1 MSELTL
7 TLIKLGFLALLW
19 MFVLAVLSVIRSDLF
34 GAKVDSRAAGAA
46 VAQNSRTPKPA
57 KPVKKRKG
65 LPGSVTIADGP
76 QAGVG
81 ATLVTEP
88 VIIGR
93 GSDCQIRLDDDY
105 SSTRHARLFLS
116 EGQWWVEDLGS
127 TNGTYLDGQR
137 VTRPVPAEIG
147 GSIRIGRTTLNIAKS
162 ACLDD
167 PGARLRSTVRRR
179 TSATQQRGLGV
190 RRSAPA
196 AARGRDGR
204 RGRR

>member
-34 GAKVDSRAAGAA
+34 GAKVDSRTASA
-46 VAQNSRTPKPA
+46 VVPQNTRTPKPA

-81 ATLVTEP
+81 ATLVDEP

-105 SSTRHARLFLS
+105 SSTRHSRLFLS

-147 GSIRIGRTTLNIAKS
+147 GSIRIGRTTLNIAK
-162 ACLDD
+162 
-167 PGARLRSTVRRR
+167 
-179 TSATQQRGLGV
+179 
-190 RRSAPA
+190 
-196 AARGRDGR
+196 
-204 RGRR
+204 

>member
-34 GAKVDSRAAGAA
+34 GAKVHSQAAAA
-46 VAQNSRTPKPA
+46 VPQNTRTPKPA
-57 KPVKKRKG
+57 KPAKKRKG
-65 LPGSVTIADGP
+65 LPGSLTIADGP

-81 ATLVTEP
+81 ASLADEP

-127 TNGTYLDGQR
+127 TNGTYLDGAR

-147 GSIRIGRTTLNIAKS
+147 GSIRIGRTTLNIAK
-162 ACLDD
+162 
-167 PGARLRSTVRRR
+167 
-179 TSATQQRGLGV
+179 
-190 RRSAPA
+190 
-196 AARGRDGR
+196 
-204 RGRR
+204 

>member
-34 GAKVDSRAAGAA
+34 GAKVDSRAAAAA
-46 VAQNSRTPKPA
+46 VPQNSRTPKPA
-57 KPVKKRKG
+57 KPAKKRKG

-81 ATLVTEP
+81 ASLAEEP

-105 SSTRHARLFLS
+105 SSTRHARVFQS

-147 GSIRIGRTTLNIAKS
+147 GSIRIGRTTLNIAK
-162 ACLDD
+162 
-167 PGARLRSTVRRR
+167 
-179 TSATQQRGLGV
+179 
-190 RRSAPA
+190 
-196 AARGRDGR
+196 
-204 RGRR
+204 

>member
-34 GAKVDSRAAGAA
+34 GAKVDSRAVAA
-46 VAQNSRTPKPA
+46 TISPA
-57 KPVKKRKG
+57 NNRSAKAAKAAKKKRG
-65 LPGSVTIADGP
+65 APGTVTIADGP

-81 ATLVTEP
+81 ATLGEEP
-88 VIIGR
+88 VVIGR

-105 SSTRHARLFLS
+105 SSTRHARLFQS

-147 GSIRIGRTTLNIAKS
+147 GSIRIGRTTLNIAK
-162 ACLDD
+162 
-167 PGARLRSTVRRR
+167 
-179 TSATQQRGLGV
+179 
-190 RRSAPA
+190 
-196 AARGRDGR
+196 
-204 RGRR
+204 

>member
-34 GAKVDSRAAGAA
+34 GAKVDSRIAAAP
-46 VAQNSRTPKPA
+46 VSPNSRTPKTTR
-57 KPVKKRKG
+57 PVKKRKG

-81 ATLVTEP
+81 ATLADEP

-105 SSTRHARLFLS
+105 SSTRHARVFQAGL
-116 EGQWWVEDLGS
+116 
-127 TNGTYLDGQR
+127 
-137 VTRPVPAEIG
+137 
-147 GSIRIGRTTLNIAKS
+147 K
-162 ACLDD
+162 
-167 PGARLRSTVRRR
+167 
-179 TSATQQRGLGV
+179 GLG
-190 RRSAPA
+190 
-196 AARGRDGR
+196 
-204 RGRR
+204 

>member
-34 GAKVDSRAAGAA
+34 GSKVDSRAVAA
-46 VAQNSRTPKPA
+46 PAPPTGRTPKPA
-57 KPVKKRKG
+57 KPVKKKKG
-65 LPGSVTIADGP
+65 QPGSVTIADGP

-81 ATLVTEP
+81 ATLTSEP
-88 VIIGR
+88 VVIGR

-105 SSTRHARLFLS
+105 SSTRHARVFQS
-116 EGQWWVEDLGS
+116 EGEWWVEDLGS

-147 GSIRIGRTTLNIAKS
+147 GSIRIGRTTLNIAK
-162 ACLDD
+162 
-167 PGARLRSTVRRR
+167 
-179 TSATQQRGLGV
+179 
-190 RRSAPA
+190 
-196 AARGRDGR
+196 
-204 RGRR
+204 

>member
-34 GAKVDSRAAGAA
+34 GAKVDSRAAAA
-46 VAQNSRTPKPA
+46 TISPANNRPA
-57 KPVKKRKG
+57 KASKKNRG
-65 LPGSVTIADGP
+65 APGTVTIADGP

-81 ATLVTEP
+81 APLAEEP
-88 VIIGR
+88 VVIGR

-105 SSTRHARLFLS
+105 SSTRHARLFQS

-147 GSIRIGRTTLNIAKS
+147 GSIRIGRTTLNIAK
-162 ACLDD
+162 
-167 PGARLRSTVRRR
+167 
-179 TSATQQRGLGV
+179 
-190 RRSAPA
+190 
-196 AARGRDGR
+196 
-204 RGRR
+204 